1 MYQFTIKVDNFNK
14 FKKFGVAMATLG
26 PYLDPSLYI
35 YLGYGELLTYIHFPY
50 FYYAYKFDD
59 VTNVQSNGIY
69 IISLLFFFSTFG
81 RINVMYFPIK
91 SYECLSK
98 LSIQCSNIY
107 FAMC

>member
-1 MYQFTIKVDNFNK
+1 MKGKYAKVIKKDNTC
-14 FKKFGVAMATLG
+14 V
-26 PYLDPSLYI
+26 YI

-98 LSIQCSNIY
+98 LSIHCSNIY

>member
-1 MYQFTIKVDNFNK
+1 LKKVRYEVPKNERKICKSDQERQH
-14 FKKFGVAMATLG
+14 MRI
-26 PYLDPSLYI
+26 YI

-98 LSIQCSNIY
+98 LSIHCSNIY